1 MSLMASI
8 LHFDCVWCETL
19 NLINVFKGIVK
30 AYGVYIYIYLEAGA
44 SNHMTRYFSL
54 LTDVDEVEPCP
65 VGLHH
70 GKNAIA
76 VTEGTINC
84 QRINFE

>member
-1 MSLMASI
+1 
-8 LHFDCVWCETL
+8 
-19 NLINVFKGIVK
+19 
-30 AYGVYIYIYLEAGA
+30 
-44 SNHMTRYFSL
+44 MTRYFSL

-76 VTEGTINC
+76 VTEGTINFVKGLILNNISC
-84 QRINFE
+84 VPNLICNLIHVS